1 MYQEIYDNKVF
12 YRKIID
18 IKGEDSIESYLLHNL
33 IKSMQKILVNSKI
46 SGLEKICPQF
56 LCFRPCYV
64 DKKWIIDDHILI
76 PREMAEYYLEL
87 AAITLCSNYLYKN
100 HI

>member
-1 MYQEIYDNKVF
+1 MNRPVILEAMYQEIYDNKVF

-46 SGLEKICPQF
+46 SGLEKICPQVF
-56 LCFRPCYV
+56 MLQAMLC
-64 DKKWIIDDHILI
+64 
-76 PREMAEYYLEL
+76 
-87 AAITLCSNYLYKN
+87 
-100 HI
+100 